1 MASSRRLL
9 EIAANSVESALAA
22 QAGGA
27 DRVELCANLGEGGTT
42 PSFGSIAFARDRL
55 RIPLHVL
62 VRARAGDFTCSPAEL
77 EAMRRDVEACVRLGC
92 DGVVIGLL
100 DIAGHVDLAGCRVLI
115 EAAGGLDVTF
125 HRAFDVVADRTTA
138 MERIIGLGCSRI
150 LSSGF
155 VTGGVVSSLGK
166 GIAAASLGG
175 HPRSPWPQG
184 HDDEARPLHQRRSGH
199 HEPVPARRGVRHRR
213 RRRDRPRPRPLR
225 ALRRTRL
232 SGASELFTTGKIYEH
247 VIRKERR
254 GDYLGGT
261 VQVIP
266 HITDEIKRCI
276 DAGADRVR
284 RGLVEIGGTV
294 GDIESLPFL
303 EAIRQMRI
311 ERGRTTRCSCT

>member
-115 EAAGGLDVTF
+115 V
-125 HRAFDVVADRTTA
+125 
-138 MERIIGLGCSRI
+138 
-150 LSSGF
+150 F

-166 GIAAASLGG
+166 GIAAASLA
-175 HPRSPWPQG
+175 PSS
-184 HDDEARPLHQRRSGH
+184 RPVACGSR
-199 HEPVPARRGVRHRR
+199 
-213 RRRDRPRPRPLR
+213 
-225 ALRRTRL
+225 
-232 SGASELFTTGKIYEH
+232 
-247 VIRKERR
+247 
-254 GDYLGGT
+254 
-261 VQVIP
+261 
-266 HITDEIKRCI
+266 
-276 DAGADRVR
+276 
-284 RGLVEIGGTV
+284 
-294 GDIESLPFL
+294 
-303 EAIRQMRI
+303 
-311 ERGRTTRCSCT
+311 